1 MKNNFAAIIIPAAIL
16 IGVAAAPNPPTA
28 GVISSPASGPSS
40 TSDDVSGASDTELW
54 DLRDYQVAA
63 ESDKHH
69 HAATVSQLE
78 KELATTKMQLL
89 ALQEQE
95 RLRNERVAKGEC
107 LCGEHCACKK
117 PVAQA
122 APVPQPAPQRPT
134 FTPAYYQPTQYYGS
148 FGPGGCSPGSFRVF
162 GGRR

>member
-1 MKNNFAAIIIPAAIL
+1 MKNNLAAVLIPAAIL
-16 IGVAAAPNPPTA
+16 IGVAAAPHPPTA
-28 GVISSPASGPSS
+28 GVISSPAFTPRSA
-40 TSDDVSGASDTELW
+40 SDDASGVLPDELW
-54 DLRDYQVAA
+54 SLRDYQVSA

-122 APVPQPAPQRPT
+122 APVPVATQRPT
-134 FTPAYYQPTQYYGS
+134 FTPAYYQQPQAYGS
-148 FGPGGCSPGSFRVF
+148 CGPGGCSPGGFRLF
-162 GGRR
+162 GRRR